1 MGFDERRS
9 DACDSRLRELPTEE
23 VDDDA
28 AVAAAA
34 GGHAEVGL
42 AVWRLGEGDL
52 RRLAVGAEVARVRD
66 GVAEVED
73 GIVLLR
79 RRGQRARRAE
89 QRQHQRRRPPVTA
102 GPHRRR
108 PKAGRTNA

>member
-1 MGFDERRS
+1 VR
-9 DACDSRLRELPTEE
+9 DSRVRELLTEE

-34 GGHAEVGL
+34 GGRAEVGL
-42 AVWRLGEGDL
+42 AVGRLGEGDL

-73 GIVLLR
+73 GIVRLR

-89 QRQHQRRRPPVTA
+89 QRQSQRCRPPVTA
-102 GPHRRR
+102 GPHRGRSR
-108 PKAGRTNA
+108 PPKARRRKA